1 MVVLNDI
8 GLTLEIFG
16 FGIFLFVPIMESF
29 GFSQEKLPRIQE
41 FFYQHKSLERGLR
54 LEEYFWLFQDY
65 FYNTH
70 FWIGVRIM
78 PIPEKYKEKSR
89 LRYVKCPYCDTEY
102 STSMKIPR
110 CSRCY
115 RYIE

>member
-54 LEEYFWLFQDY
+54 YGGILLIISGLLLQ
-65 FYNTH
+65 
-70 FWIGVRIM
+70 
-78 PIPEKYKEKSR
+78 
-89 LRYVKCPYCDTEY
+89 Y
-102 STSMKIPR
+102 SFLN
-110 CSRCY
+110 
-115 RYIE
+115 